1 MARQQSRESKDE
13 AFQTNLFYKD
23 ESARCSTSF
32 DDDDSLASQGK
43 LQTYAQDVSRFARD
57 MFPDFFEEVATKT
70 LCRKSSDSVSC
81 SFSAGSNGTDN
92 NYCEL
97 DGEIKA
103 VKAWFIKEYG
113 LISSAAVYV

>member
-1 MARQQSRESKDE
+1 MARQQSRESKEE

-23 ESARCSTSF
+23 ESASCSTSF
-32 DDDDSLASQGK
+32 DNDDSLSSQGK
-43 LQTYAQDVSRFARD
+43 LQTQDVFRFARD
-57 MFPDFFEEVATKT
+57 MFPDFFDEVATKT
-70 LCRKSSDSVSC
+70 LCMKSSDSVSC

-113 LISSAAVYV
+113 LISSAVVYV